1 MSIAGIT
8 LMNGG
13 NVCTKRPYSIIMP
26 ETDWTPKPNATNLP
40 GMRILY
46 LGYPGFRENRF
57 VIDYCE
63 YEDYDYVFTRL
74 A

>member
-1 MSIAGIT
+1 
-8 LMNGG
+8 
-13 NVCTKRPYSIIMP
+13 MP